1 MAESG
6 SQVSNKLF
14 VVQIQSQA
22 WALAVSSVAF
32 LAVEHRVIVS
42 RPAVVV

>member
-6 SQVSNKLF
+6 SHASNKLF

-22 WALAVSSVAF
+22 RTPAVSSVAF
-32 LAVEHRVIVS
+32 LAVVHRVIVA